1 MGLARHGKGGTVMG
15 VNGICE
21 ECRIYGDDY
30 SYDENGDLVSN
41 CYDCPMNPNSD
52 AWRRRGEE

>member
-1 MGLARHGKGGTVMG
+1 MG

-41 CYDCPMNPNSD
+41 CYDRPMNPNSD
-52 AWRRRGEE
+52 AWRRRGEGEHEAD